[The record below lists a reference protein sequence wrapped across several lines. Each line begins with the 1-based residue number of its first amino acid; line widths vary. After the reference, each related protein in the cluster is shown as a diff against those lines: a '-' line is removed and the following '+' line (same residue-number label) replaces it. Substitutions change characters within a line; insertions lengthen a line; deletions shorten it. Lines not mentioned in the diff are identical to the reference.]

1 MNSFMELYNALET
14 IKNECT
20 KHTECADCPLGLGHS
35 CCGINTN
42 GFPANWNLQK
52 PVNKLFAVETIHA
65 KER

>member
-1 MNSFMELYNALET
+1 MNSFMELYKALET

-35 CCGINTN
+35 CCGIITN
-42 GFPANWNLQK
+42 GFPGKWDLQK